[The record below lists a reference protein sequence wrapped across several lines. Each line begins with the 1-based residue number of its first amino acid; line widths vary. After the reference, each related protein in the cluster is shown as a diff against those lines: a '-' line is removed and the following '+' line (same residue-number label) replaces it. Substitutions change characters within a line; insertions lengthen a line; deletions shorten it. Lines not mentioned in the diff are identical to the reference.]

1 MAVSAAACSAAE
13 PNVQPYAADAAALLF
28 FIATW
33 VIYDRVVEKRSLRQ
47 PALNKLM
54 YIQRRRWMEQMAV
67 RDVRIVDANITA
79 TLQNGTAFFA
89 STSLLAI
96 GGTMAMLR
104 STDDILR
111 IFAELPLGVTASRAL
126 WELKIIGLAIIFGY
140 AFFKFAWSYRLF
152 NYSAIL
158 IGATPEADSPDS
170 DSRLTATMR
179 AARMNSVAAS
189 HFVAGQRA
197 FFFAF
202 AYLGWFLGPIA
213 FLVTTVLI
221 VLVVYRRQ
229 FHSDALKALE
239 PYDLDETK

>member
-1 MAVSAAACSAAE
+1 MQA
-13 PNVQPYAADAAALLF
+13 YWADSVALLIF
-28 FIATW
+28 AATW
-33 VIYDRVVEKRSLRQ
+33 FIYNRFVQKRSLNQ

-54 YIQRRRWMEQMAV
+54 VIQRKRWMEQMST

-89 STSLLAI
+89 STSLLVI
-96 GGTMAMLR
+96 GGAMAMLR

-111 IFAELPLGVTASRAL
+111 IFAELPFGAGTSRGL

-140 AFFKFAWSYRLF
+140 AFFKFAWAYRLF

-158 IGATPEADSPDS
+158 IGATPEADSPDAAA
-170 DSRLTATMR
+170 RHAAAMR
-179 AARMNSVAAS
+179 AANMNSVAAS

-202 AYLGWFLGPIA
+202 AYLGWFLGPYA
-213 FLVTTVLI
+213 FVAATALI
-221 VLVVYRRQ
+221 IIVIYRRQ

-239 PYDLDETK
+239 PYDLDEPQ